1 MSINRV
7 KVASSVYFSGITDE
21 RYKANRISINLI
33 MPLDKDG
40 ASANA
45 IVPSILTR
53 GNEFYPNFMDLT
65 KKLHSLYGAA
75 MSSTVGKLGD
85 AQVCTISISGLDDAY
100 ALSGEKLTEEMAKIL
115 IDCLLNPVLEDDL
128 FNDKNFNLEKNNLID
143 QIDAEIN
150 DKRTYSINR
159 ASAIMCKDEPY
170 GIGKYGSKDSAQKLT
185 NKMAYDAYKKMLSES
200 RIEIVFVGCGDYN
213 KAKSVFD
220 KAFGSLERSDKQ
232 MPETTRSS
240 PKNEPL
246 THTDRLQVNQS
257 KMVLGF
263 KTDHDDVSA
272 MRLMTALYGGT
283 PTSKLFMNVRERL
296 SLCYYCVARY
306 DRIKGIMLVDCGVE
320 SDNIEKA
327 KDEIL
332 AQLENVKHGDFTDTD
347 IDNDKL
353 SLINSFKTIGDTA
366 SAVDGWYVAQIY
378 SGTSFTPEEEGEKL
392 SSIGKDEIMK
402 AAQSLTLD
410 TIYVLTGEETQEEG
424 E

>member
-7 KVASSVYFSGITDE
+7 KIANSVYFSGITDE
-21 RYKANRISINLI
+21 RYKTNRISINLI
-33 MPLDKDG
+33 MPLDKET

-53 GNEFYPNFMDLT
+53 GNESYPDFMKLT
-65 KKLHSLYGAA
+65 KKLHGLYGAVL
-75 MSSTVGKLGD
+75 SNTVGKLGD
-85 AQVCTISISGLDDAY
+85 AQVCTVSISGIDDAY
-100 ALSGEKLTEEMAKIL
+100 ALSGEKLTEEMASIL
-115 IDCLLNPVLEDDL
+115 IECLLNPVLEDGL
-128 FNDKNFNLEKNNLID
+128 FKDKNFNLEKNNLID

-159 ASAIMCKDEPY
+159 ASAIMCEDEPY
-170 GIGKYGSKDSAQKLT
+170 GINRYGSKESAEKLT
-185 NKMAYDAYKKMLSES
+185 NSMAYDAYKRMLNES
-200 RIEIVFVGCGDYN
+200 RIEIIFVGCGDYN
-213 KAKSVFD
+213 NAKTVFE
-220 KAFGSLERSDKQ
+220 KAFSALDRSDSP
-232 MPETTRSS
+232 MPETVLSA
-240 PKNEPL
+240 PKSEPL

-263 KTDHDDVSA
+263 KTDCDDVSA

-306 DRIKGIMLVDCGVE
+306 DRIKGLVLVDCGVE

-332 AQLENVKHGDFTDTD
+332 AQLENVKQGDFTDSD
-347 IDNDKL
+347 IENDKL
-353 SLINSFKTIGDTA
+353 SLLNSFKTIGDAA
-366 SAVDGWYVAQIY
+366 SAVEGWYVTQIY
-378 SGTSFTPEEEGEKL
+378 SGTNFTPEEEGEKL
-392 SSIGKDEIMK
+392 SNIGKDEIVQ
-402 AAQSLTLD
+402 AAQSLKLD
-410 TIYVLTGEETQEEG
+410 TIYVLTGEESQQEG